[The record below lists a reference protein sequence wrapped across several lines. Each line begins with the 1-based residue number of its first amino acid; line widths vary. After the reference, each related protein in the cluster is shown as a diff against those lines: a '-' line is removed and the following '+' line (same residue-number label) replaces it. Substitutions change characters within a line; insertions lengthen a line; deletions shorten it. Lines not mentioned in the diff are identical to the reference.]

1 MGANNGL
8 FGTEPKGEDIA
19 LSGIAVFAFDDDGKV
34 ERLSVEQDS
43 FEQYRRLLA
52 D

>member
-1 MGANNGL
+1 
-8 FGTEPKGEDIA
+8 
-19 LSGIAVFAFDDDGKV
+19 LSGIAVSAVGDDGRV

-43 FEQYRRLLA
+43 FEQYRRLMA

>member
-1 MGANNGL
+1 
-8 FGTEPKGEDIA
+8 
-19 LSGIAVFAFDDDGKV
+19 LSGSAVFAVGVDGKV